1 MSELE
6 YLEKMIEIIQGQ
18 IDKAEYD
25 IKHYVKELNMV
36 LSLRR
41 AAVDRAKE

>member
-6 YLEKMIEIIQGQ
+6 YYETMIKIIQGQ

-36 LSLRR
+36 LALKR
-41 AAVDRAKE
+41 AVVEKNK